1 MSRITILSKLYV
13 HIAYP
18 LLIYRRNLF
27 WLLDPVFLYR
37 RLKKMYHL
45 NDIITFVENKITAHL
60 NLILLIEA
68 GRQTL
73 STVWLLSV
81 WRCLSVNDITFVSV
95 SLGVYSGVYN
105 DKRGRPTDQNI
116 WYLFY
121 QVYTVL
127 YKHFIYHDS
136 RVLFIYPD
144 LKIQAGLLNID
155 TGVNSTK
162 QHFLSFIL
170 NVIYTVY
177 FW

>member
-1 MSRITILSKLYV
+1 MSRITNLSKLYV
-13 HIAYP
+13 HSHFH
-18 LLIYRRNLF
+18 F
-27 WLLDPVFLYR
+27 WSIGGIFLAAGSGFCIVH
-37 RLKKMYHL
+37 LKKC
-45 NDIITFVENKITAHL
+45 ITLMIFTAFVENKITAHL
-60 NLILLIEA
+60 NLILWIEA

-81 WRCLSVNDITFVSV
+81 WRCLTVSMTLHWYQYHLECTLV
-95 SLGVYSGVYN
+95 SILTN
-105 DKRGRPTDQNI
+105 AEDQ

-136 RVLFIYPD
+136 RALFIYPD

-162 QHFLSFIL
+162 HNFLSFIL
-170 NVIYTVY
+170 NVIYTIY
-177 FW
+177 FC